1 MVQIRW
7 FIHSL
12 ALAALLT
19 RCKAFSSPTA
29 LQTRGLGVTTVSR
42 PLTTVQQIDN
52 QKPIYHRSTRRQ
64 LAVGEAIPTLMKSLF
79 RYDGTV
85 PLVQAFLLNAFGFVV
100 LKNKLLKM
108 LTLQCFGH
116 ALFLGTML
124 WHKLGWRG
132 WSLTVLY
139 LFLGSAVTKVKF
151 ADKEKAGIAESRGG
165 RRGPE
170 NLWGSAATGLAC
182 VLCSKHAPIFGIS
195 SNLFLLGYVASMA
208 TKLSDTFASVSFGLL
223 FAILARIV
231 LWHGEALICTN
242 FTHPKF
248 ALCSYSI
255 IEIGNWKSIWQDHI
269 PHYYSGASGAWNRR
283 RDIC

>member
-1 MVQIRW
+1 MVQTRW
-7 FIHSL
+7 L
-12 ALAALLT
+12 LQWVALAALLT
-19 RCKAFSSPTA
+19 GCEAFSCPKTLPTRVA
-29 LQTRGLGVTTVSR
+29 AVSR
-42 PLTTVQQIDN
+42 PITTVQ
-52 QKPIYHRSTRRQ
+52 PIEYHSSVGYKHSTTLTRRN
-64 LAVGEAIPTLMKSLF
+64 LAIGEAVPALVQSLF
-79 RYDGTV
+79 RYNGPV

-170 NLWGSAATGLAC
+170 NLWYEKAHHTYCGPSA
-182 VLCSKHAPIFGIS
+182 
-195 SNLFLLGYVASMA
+195 
-208 TKLSDTFASVSFGLL
+208 
-223 FAILARIV
+223 
-231 LWHGEALICTN
+231 
-242 FTHPKF
+242 
-248 ALCSYSI
+248 
-255 IEIGNWKSIWQDHI
+255 
-269 PHYYSGASGAWNRR
+269 
-283 RDIC
+283 